1 MMEYGHVILADVLIQ
16 QVQTCMP
23 FASAFHDEERFIG
36 LVPEGAVAKPSG
48 QQLLRR
54 ISRRVVGWA

>member
-1 MMEYGHVILADVLIQ
+1 MMEYGYALLADALSEQ
-16 QVQTCMP
+16 
-23 FASAFHDEERFIG
+23 DEERFIG
-36 LVPEGAVAKPSG
+36 LVPEGLMARPSG